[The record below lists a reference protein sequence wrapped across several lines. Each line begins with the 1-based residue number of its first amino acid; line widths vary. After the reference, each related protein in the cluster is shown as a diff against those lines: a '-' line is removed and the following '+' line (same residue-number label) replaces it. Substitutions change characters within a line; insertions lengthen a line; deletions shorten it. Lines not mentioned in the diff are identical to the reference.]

1 MNKMTQINIRVD
13 EEIKRNAEL
22 VCEDIGMSLSTA
34 INIYLKKLVKER
46 RIPFEVSADPFY
58 SVENLK
64 RLEKS
69 IKQLENSGG
78 KVHSIDIDDR

>member
-1 MNKMTQINIRVD
+1 MTQISIRVD

-22 VCEDIGMSLSTA
+22 VCKDIGMSLSIE

-46 RIPFEVSADPFY
+46 RISFEVSADPFY

-69 IKQLENSGG
+69 IKQLENNGG
-78 KVHSIDIDDR
+78 KLHSIDIDKH